1 MSRKSKRRG
10 RPVPPLDARHYRAIA
25 LLAEGRLGYAETAV
39 IVGVDRRTLQRWR
52 QRKDFDRE
60 LRKLQTQL
68 ANQWRRASRE
78 RMRLR
83 TSQDMTRFFDALGV
97 M

>member
-1 MSRKSKRRG
+1 MARKSKRRG
-10 RPVPPLDARHYRAIA
+10 RPVAPLDARHYQAIE
-25 LLAEGRLGYAETAV
+25 LLADGRLGYAEIASSV
-39 IVGVDRRTLQRWR
+39 NVNRRTLQRWR

-68 ANQWRRASRE
+68 ANEWRRASRE

-97 M
+97 V